1 MAEVSIRAGASSPRV
16 PFHAALKFRCA
27 GENDWSYGQAIDVS
41 DTGLLFFCEREVTPH
56 VRIEITL
63 LDQIG
68 GVNSVMM
75 RGEVVRVDFLE
86 IAGVSSAVAVRFDT
100 E

>member
-16 PFHAALKFRCA
+16 PFHAAVKFRCA

-63 LDQIG
+63 LDSVG
-68 GVNSVMM
+68 GVNSVVM
-75 RGEVVRVDFLE
+75 RGEIVRVDFLS
-86 IAGVSSAVAVRFDT
+86 ISAVSTAVAVRFDT